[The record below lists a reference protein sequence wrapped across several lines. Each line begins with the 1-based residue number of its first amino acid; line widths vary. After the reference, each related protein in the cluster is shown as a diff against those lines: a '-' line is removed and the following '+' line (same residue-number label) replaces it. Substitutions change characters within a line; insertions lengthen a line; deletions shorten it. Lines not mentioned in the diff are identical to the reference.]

1 MKLNNYYLFAIP
13 TLIWG
18 STWYA
23 IKFQLGTVNPLVS
36 VGYRFVIAGL
46 LLIVICKI
54 LKLKLKYRLKTH
66 FFIFLQGICLFGIN
80 YWLVYIAELSL
91 TSGLVAV
98 VFSLIIFLNVL
109 FYSLILKAFLR
120 WEVLIGGALGVV
132 GTVVIF
138 SNEFVAFSL
147 SGKGYGPFI
156 ICFVSVILA
165 SLGNIISAYNQKK
178 GLPVVETN
186 ALGMT
191 YASIFTLIVAVISG
205 AKLSFDFSPEYIIS
219 LFYLALFG
227 SIIAFGTYLKL
238 LGNIGPDRS
247 AYTILLIPVI
257 AMIISTIFENYQW
270 QKCAILGIILLL
282 AGNLIVMNKNIKIK
296 RIALWK

>member
-23 IKFQLGTVNPLVS
+23 IKFQLGTVNPMVS
-36 VGYRFVIAGL
+36 VGYRFAIAGL

-54 LKLKLKYRLKTH
+54 LKLKLRYRLKTH

-98 VFSLIIFLNVL
+98 VFSLIIFLNAL
-109 FYSLILKAFLR
+109 FYSIIMKAYLR
-120 WEVLIGGALGVV
+120 KEVLIGGAMGVA
-132 GTVVIF
+132 GTVIMF
-138 SNEFVAFSL
+138 FNEFTAFNV
-147 SGKGYGPFI
+147 SGKGYGPFV
-156 ICFVSVILA
+156 ICFISVILA

-178 GLPVVETN
+178 GLPVIETN

-191 YASIFTLIVAVISG
+191 YASIFTLIAAVISG
-205 AKLSFDFSPEYIIS
+205 AKLNFDFSPAYVMS
-219 LFYLALFG
+219 LFYLALLG
-227 SIIAFGTYLKL
+227 SIVAFGTYLKL
-238 LGNIGPDRS
+238 LGNIGPDRAS
-247 AYTILLIPVI
+247 YTILLIPVI
-257 AMIISTIFENYQW
+257 AMIVSTIFEDYHW
-270 QKCAILGIILLL
+270 QKSAILGIILLI
-282 AGNLIVMNKNIKIK
+282 AGNLIVMNKKLNIK